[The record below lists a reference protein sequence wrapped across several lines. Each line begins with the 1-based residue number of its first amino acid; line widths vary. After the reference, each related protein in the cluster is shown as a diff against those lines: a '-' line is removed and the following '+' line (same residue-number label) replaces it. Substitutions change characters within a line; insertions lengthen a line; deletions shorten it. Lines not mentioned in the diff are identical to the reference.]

1 MGDIPDGPVA
11 KGFSPPMQGAWVRS
25 LVRELDPTCHNY
37 RSCVPQLRPDTAKEI
52 TFLKKKEKGF
62 ALEGVPSSEDR
73 LEG

>member
-1 MGDIPDGPVA
+1 MLLLSPDENFVVTWMGVEERI
-11 KGFSPPMQGAWVRS
+11 W
-25 LVRELDPTCHNY
+25 ELDPTCHNY